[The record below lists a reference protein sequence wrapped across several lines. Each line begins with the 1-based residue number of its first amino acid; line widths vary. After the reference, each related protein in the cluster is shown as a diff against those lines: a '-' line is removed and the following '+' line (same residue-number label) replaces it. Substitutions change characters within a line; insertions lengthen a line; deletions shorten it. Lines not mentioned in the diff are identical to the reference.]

1 MTHEHSVIDEDLH
14 FVIDPKTMAITCAGT
29 VKALK
34 RGDHRAERFSF
45 EMPRFIEGHDMALC
59 NKVEVHYNNMHYDR
73 ESRETTTNKSFD
85 EVEDFGISAASEDTV
100 VWSWLIQGD
109 ATQLDGTLNF
119 CFRFACMDGDE
130 IEYQKFTD
138 TFSGVP
144 VGESIWNTEAVAK
157 EYADVLEQWRQ
168 ELIESGGLSDERLA
182 QAVADY
188 FAKNPIDTGAKL
200 AIGFVELLADK
211 WVGSA
216 SPYSQ
221 VVTIPGTTP
230 YSQVDLTPSV
240 EQLAIFHDK
249 DLAFVT
255 ENDDGVVTV
264 YAIGDRPQNDYT
276 MQVTIKEVSV

>member
-1 MTHEHSVIDEDLH
+1 MAHEHDVIDKDLH
-14 FVIDPKTMAITCAGT
+14 FVVDPKTMVIACAGT

-34 RGDHRAERFSF
+34 RGDHRAERFAF

-59 NKVEVHYNNMHYDR
+59 NKVEVHYNNLHYDK
-73 ESRETTTNKSFD
+73 ETRETTTNRSFD
-85 EVEDFGISAASEDTV
+85 EVEDFGISATSEDTV

-119 CFRFACMDGDE
+119 CFRFACMNGDE
-130 IEYQKFTD
+130 ITYQKFTD

-144 VGESIWNTEAVAK
+144 IGESIWNTEAVAK
-157 EYADVLEQWRQ
+157 EYADVLEAWRN
-168 ELIESGGLSDERLA
+168 EILGSGGVLDERVA

-188 FAKNPIDTGAKL
+188 FQKNPKL
-200 AIGFVELLADK
+200 TIGFVELLANK
-211 WVGSA
+211 WVGSE

-230 YSQVDLTPSV
+230 YSQIDLTPSV

-249 DLAFVT
+249 DLAFVA